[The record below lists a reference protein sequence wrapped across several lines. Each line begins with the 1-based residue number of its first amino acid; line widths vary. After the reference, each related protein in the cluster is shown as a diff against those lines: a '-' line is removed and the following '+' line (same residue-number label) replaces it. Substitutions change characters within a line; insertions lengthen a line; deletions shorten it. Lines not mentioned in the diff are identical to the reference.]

1 MLTSASR
8 TGSQKPMAS
17 PGRSPQRQS
26 GRSGLSGSG
35 RFEGQIFSPPTE
47 IGNRHDQQISVIG
60 LTKLPVQRPGPASA
74 LAGLA
79 SASPRPASRLA
90 ARRRSDF
97 MGGLLVRSEEHTSEL
112 QSLMRISYAVFC
124 LKKKMKTHHKQTV
137 QPHSHLI

>member
-8 TGSQKPMAS
+8 TGSQKPMAI

-60 LTKLPVQRPGPASA
+60 LTKLTVQRPGPASA

-79 SASPRPASRLA
+79 SVSTRPGSTLA
-90 ARRRSDF
+90 AGPRSDF
-97 MGGLLVRSEEHTSEL
+97 MAGLLAREATRRKPQRV
-112 QSLMRISYAVFC
+112 V
-124 LKKKMKTHHKQTV
+124 
-137 QPHSHLI
+137 

>member
-8 TGSQKPMAS
+8 TGSQKPMAI

-74 LAGLA
+74 L
-79 SASPRPASRLA
+79 
-90 ARRRSDF
+90 
-97 MGGLLVRSEEHTSEL
+97 RSEERRVGTEGVSPCRSRGWPYH
-112 QSLMRISYAVFC
+112 
-124 LKKKMKTHHKQTV
+124 KKKKNKNKN
-137 QPHSHLI
+137 I